1 MSSDCSQVVGTKIN
15 NHTFTVD
22 AKYSFQQQKIL
33 GIGSYGV
40 VTSAYDTLAK
50 RNIAIK
56 RIRQFEEDA
65 KLFLREL
72 RCLQLLGNHP
82 NVYHTYLV

>member
-1 MSSDCSQVVGTKIN
+1 MEQGKEILYIYY
-15 NHTFTVD
+15 HTFTVD

-72 RCLQLLGNHP
+72 RCLQLLGNHS
-82 NVYHTYLV
+82 NVYHTYLVLK